1 LSLLAS
7 TAADFL
13 DEIETWEPSEQDDA
27 MWVRCEQD
35 RALFCAAFFP
45 DRFALPF
52 NQMHRAFLDRP
63 KQRWT
68 ERTSPVKQADAAPR
82 GGAKST
88 LESFANLVHDA
99 VYGFEHYVC
108 ILSTTFDL
116 SEDLVEDLHRVFL
129 DDEAYAD
136 LHRVYGPFLVDGT
149 KTDFVVK
156 VPGWDIR
163 GTRFKAFSFGSTIRG
178 TKHVGVRPSKVV
190 MDDSEH
196 PEKVRSPD
204 QRNKTADFLA
214 KDVLKAGDRFTLYR
228 MIGTVLHGDAVL
240 ARVLASPGW
249 ISTKWRAIQAWPE
262 RMDLWNVAK
271 ALWEEL
277 DDPDRLETA
286 RAFYEANRA
295 DMDAG
300 ASVLWPEGESLWD
313 LMVLLWSDGQAAFNS
328 EKQNEPSD
336 PERQAFDVEAFR
348 RCTFDGRTIT
358 NANGRKVSLTAC
370 RVGFWLDPRASSEI
384 KRNDYSALA
393 MVARDPS
400 GYRYVLRCDLVRDS
414 PAAARARVWALWEVF
429 AHLRGA
435 KWGYEDNGFAALNDE
450 GWDRERERRRNAGA
464 AYSLTVKGYAS
475 TTNKHDRIL
484 RLQPDI
490 ANGHLQFADD
500 LNPLVFNQF
509 RDLGSGTHDDG
520 PDAIERAD
528 WLVSEHGRLPVVK
541 HGGW

>member
-1 LSLLAS
+1 VSLLAAS
-7 TAADFL
+7 AADFL
-13 DEIETWEPSEQDDA
+13 DEIEGWTDADQDDA
-27 MWVRCEQD
+27 LWVRCEQD
-35 RALFCAAFFP
+35 KALFCAVFFP

-88 LESFANLVHDA
+88 LESFASLIHDA

-116 SEDLVEDLHRVFL
+116 SEDLVEDLHRAFI
-129 DDEAYAD
+129 DGEANED
-136 LHRVYGPFLVDGT
+136 LHRVFGPFVVDGT

-156 VPGWDIR
+156 VPGWDPR

-196 PEKVRSPD
+196 PDRVRSPD
-204 QRNKTADFLA
+204 QRNKTADFLQ
-214 KDVLKAGDRFTLYR
+214 KDILKAGDRFTVYR

-240 ARVLASPGW
+240 ARVLSSPGW
-249 ISTKWRAIQAWPE
+249 FSTKWRAVQVWPK
-262 RMDLWNVAK
+262 RMDLWNVCK
-271 ALWEEL
+271 SLWEEL

-286 RAFYEANRA
+286 QAFYAANKA
-295 DMDAG
+295 AMDEG

-336 PERQAFDVEAFR
+336 PDRQAFDIETFR
-348 RCTFDGRTIT
+348 RCKFDGTHVT
-358 NANGRKVSLTAC
+358 NANGR
-370 RVGFWLDPRASSEI
+370 RVRLKDCSVAFWLDPRASSEI

-393 MVARDPS
+393 MVARDS
-400 GYRYVLRCDLVRDS
+400 AGYRYVIRCDLKRDS
-414 PAAARARVWALWEVF
+414 PAQARARVWSLWEMY

-450 GWDRERERRRNAGA
+450 GWDREREARRMGGT
-464 AYSLTVKGYAS
+464 AYNLTVKGYPS

-490 ANGHLQFADD
+490 ENGHMQFCDD
-500 LNPLVFNQF
+500 LSPVLIEQF
-509 RDLGSGTHDDG
+509 RDLGTGTHDDG
-520 PDAIERAD
+520 PDAVERAD
-528 WLVSEHGRLPVVK
+528 WLLTEGRMPAVK